1 MESSIE
7 QTNTL
12 RQFTSTMT
20 LEIPQDI
27 LQRFIHN
34 FDHKDEM
41 WNSVKA
47 YDEWFKQYYSQY
59 KKFIQG
65 LKRELV
71 EIIDYQFVVGPAG
84 TAR

>member
-47 YDEWFKQYYSQY
+47 YDEWFC
-59 KKFIQG
+59 
-65 LKRELV
+65 
-71 EIIDYQFVVGPAG
+71 
-84 TAR
+84 